1 MSDQITMRKFRESE
15 GVEDLRVV
23 GEGACAYFRT
33 GSFAAGSRLAHA
45 ISELAG
51 LDDHHPD
58 VDLRHDGVIVR
69 LITVAAGYYGLSERA
84 SNWLGRS
91 RRSRAS
97 WASPAIRPTCRRSKS
112 RSTRSTF
119 PR

>member
-1 MSDQITMRKFRESE
+1 MRTFAHSTGEGKSMSDQITMRKFRESE
-15 GVEDLRVV
+15 GVEDWRVV

-58 VDLRHDGVIVR
+58 VDLRHDGGVVR
-69 LITVAAGYYGLSERA
+69 PITVAARYYTLSEREPQPA
-84 SNWLGRS
+84 LQRS
-91 RRSRAS
+91 A
-97 WASPAIRPTCRRSKS
+97 
-112 RSTRSTF
+112 
-119 PR
+119 